1 MNNTVLPFTR
11 ESVRAIVI
19 DVLTEIQTMGGNP
32 VPDFTDE
39 LHPMSELAGFDSM
52 NAVEVAVLLSERLGT
67 DIPDGVF
74 APEGDEPAA
83 LWQVVERLCRALAIG
98 DVAVPAST
106 ETACKETNG

>member
-1 MNNTVLPFTR
+1 MNNTALPITR

-39 LHPMSELAGFDSM
+39 LHPMSELVGFDSM

-67 DIPDGVF
+67 DISDGVF
-74 APEGDEPAA
+74 APEGDEPAT
-83 LWQVVERLCRALAIG
+83 LWQVVERLCRALAMG
-98 DVAVPAST
+98 DVAVRGLA
-106 ETACKETNG
+106 EVA